1 MTPTIGTAR
10 SRAKINRQMAYI
22 ILKKAAM
29 QSSKGERSGVMF
41 AHKEDLLTQRS
52 DAMGKSAPAD
62 RLVLSENLGYIEF
75 TLFFTSL

>member
-1 MTPTIGTAR
+1 
-10 SRAKINRQMAYI
+10 
-22 ILKKAAM
+22 
-29 QSSKGERSGVMF
+29 MF

-62 RLVLSENLGYIEF
+62 RLVLNENLGYIEF